1 MFTGSLPIAS
11 NRADWSEIFEVF
23 DDETGEQ
30 IDLSD
35 STILLEVRD
44 DCRRV
49 TASTA
54 LVDIGKFEATIPRD
68 QMRRFC
74 SGTFEVG
81 CTLMRDGIVTQEFI
95 GSLSIMNGV
104 VR

>member
-1 MFTGSLPIAS
+1 
-11 NRADWSEIFEVF
+11 
-23 DDETGEQ
+23 
-30 IDLSD
+30 
-35 STILLEVRD
+35 
-44 DCRRV
+44 
-49 TASTA
+49 

>member
-1 MFTGSLPIAS
+1 MFLGTLPLAS
-11 NRADWSEIFEVF
+11 NRADWSEIFEIF
-23 DDETGEQ
+23 DDETGDQ

-49 TASTA
+49 TASIA
-54 LVDIGKFEATIPRD
+54 LVDTGKFEATITRD
-68 QMRRFC
+68 QMRQFC
-74 SGTFEVG
+74 SGTYEVG
-81 CTLMRDGIVTQEFI
+81 CTLMRDGIITQQYI
-95 GSLSIMNGV
+95 GSLPIMDGV